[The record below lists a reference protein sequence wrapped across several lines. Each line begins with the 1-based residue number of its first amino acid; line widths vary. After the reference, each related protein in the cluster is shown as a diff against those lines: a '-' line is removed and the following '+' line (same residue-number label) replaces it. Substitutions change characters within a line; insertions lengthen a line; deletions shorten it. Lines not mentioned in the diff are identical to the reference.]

1 MKQSRITAL
10 LLAAVLLLSLFA
22 GCAEDSVTSTTAA
35 RISENSSQ
43 SDSAS
48 EPVTAEP
55 TTAAPETAAQETAAP
70 ETVEVPVRYRLG
82 ADYGPA
88 HNGEK
93 ISMLRLA
100 EMPYVHQDAEQ
111 LIADYDALIER
122 AKTSLDTD
130 ALLAA
135 YFDLEYRQMQFDSM
149 YTLAAFRNDLN
160 TTDSYYE
167 AEYNYCV
174 AQSNLLSDKYAALM
188 QAFAA
193 SPCRSIL
200 EREYDGFYFD
210 YYANYNP
217 DGGAEYL
224 ELQQQESKLLEQY
237 HALISAPSVTYAGE
251 TKLLNEWKKSDSV
264 EIRDAA
270 YSAYIEQYHDEIG
283 ALYLEIVRV
292 RQQLAAASGYE
303 NYIDFI
309 YDSFGRDYTPE
320 EAELFLSD
328 VRHNL
333 VPVANALYERDPN
346 FHLGYSDT
354 LNEDPIALLSTAAEQ
369 MGGPIWDAC
378 RFLSAYEL
386 YDLSPTPEK
395 RDRSFVTYLTEYEA
409 PIIFINPLKYR
420 DVYGSISHEFGH
432 FVDCFV
438 HYGMYDDTETTETFS
453 QAMVYLALANAAL
466 PEEEKAEALRMS
478 LAELL
483 LERII
488 ERCTYADFELW
499 VYSEDPEA
507 LTLEKLDE
515 IYEQCCLN
523 DGHRV
528 PYADAIRPMS
538 WVRDLYFFDNP
549 GYVISYPISAVAS
562 LQICQKEAGKPGA
575 GVAAF
580 YRLLGCADGRYF
592 FQDAVTIAG
601 LKNPL
606 RQKYK
611 NSPLADIAAF
621 LKKALELP

>member
-22 GCAEDSVTSTTAA
+22 GCADSPAGTSTTAA
-35 RISENSSQ
+35 RVAEESSSQ
-43 SDSAS
+43 PGSTT
-48 EPVTAEP
+48 ETGTAEAA
-55 TTAAPETAAQETAAP
+55 TAAAETAAP
-70 ETVEVPVRYRLG
+70 ENDEGLVRYRPNW
-82 ADYGPA
+82 DYGPE
-88 HNGEK
+88 HRGEK

-149 YTLAAFRNDLN
+149 YTLAAFRNALN

-292 RQQLAAASGYE
+292 R
-303 NYIDFI
+303 
-309 YDSFGRDYTPE
+309 
-320 EAELFLSD
+320 
-328 VRHNL
+328 
-333 VPVANALYERDPN
+333 
-346 FHLGYSDT
+346 
-354 LNEDPIALLSTAAEQ
+354 
-369 MGGPIWDAC
+369 
-378 RFLSAYEL
+378 
-386 YDLSPTPEK
+386 
-395 RDRSFVTYLTEYEA
+395 
-409 PIIFINPLKYR
+409 
-420 DVYGSISHEFGH
+420 
-432 FVDCFV
+432 
-438 HYGMYDDTETTETFS
+438 
-453 QAMVYLALANAAL
+453 
-466 PEEEKAEALRMS
+466 
-478 LAELL
+478 
-483 LERII
+483 
-488 ERCTYADFELW
+488 
-499 VYSEDPEA
+499 
-507 LTLEKLDE
+507 
-515 IYEQCCLN
+515 
-523 DGHRV
+523 
-528 PYADAIRPMS
+528 
-538 WVRDLYFFDNP
+538 
-549 GYVISYPISAVAS
+549 
-562 LQICQKEAGKPGA
+562 
-575 GVAAF
+575 
-580 YRLLGCADGRYF
+580 
-592 FQDAVTIAG
+592 
-601 LKNPL
+601 
-606 RQKYK
+606 
-611 NSPLADIAAF
+611 
-621 LKKALELP
+621 